1 MGHLLAVFG
10 LIGGILA
17 AAFTAQ
23 VADEIK
29 AWIPWLTKRLVERS
43 VSRLPA
49 SLKDRYKEEW
59 SRHVED
65 TPGHLG
71 KFFTA
76 LNLLRASVTMRSESD
91 RLKIGQLKRWVEI
104 LAELTQ
110 QLIVYK
116 GRLNVLTTQKDA
128 LDALIQQRAVLKEP
142 LPEEAVRANLIEN
155 VLGLQQLDTETTA
168 MDAEVTAMMAEVI
181 AVTERA
187 ILLKEEMRSTGKLRR
202 RGEMTRWL

>member
-10 LIGGILA
+10 LIRGILA

-76 LNLLRASVTMRSESD
+76 LYLFRASVTMRSEFH
-91 RLKIGQLKRWVEI
+91 RFKIGQLKRWVEI
-104 LAELTQ
+104 IVELQQ
-110 QLIVYK
+110 QLVVHK
-116 GRLNVLTTQKDA
+116 GRLNVLTTQKDV
-128 LDALIQQRAVLKEP
+128 LIQRGAVLDES
-142 LPEEAVRANLIEN
+142 LPNQAVRVDLEQK
-155 VLGLQQLDTETTA
+155 VPGWQQL
-168 MDAEVTAMMAEVI
+168 DAEVTAMTAEVTAMTAEVN
-181 AVTERA
+181 AVTDRA
-187 ILLKEEMRSTGKLRR
+187 RLLKEEINREANG
-202 RGEMTRWL
+202 GEMK